1 MRSFGRE
8 IYSVIITLTDVIE
21 EEIYLKD
28 KIDNFKKSN
37 KPKRPDKKGKKTLSF
52 ENAKRLLKGRQKPLN
67 GS

>member
-37 KPKRPDKKGKKTLSF
+37 KPKRPDKKGKKNTIF
-52 ENAKRLLKGRQKPLN
+52 
-67 GS
+67 